1 MNVKDEMDALLLLSS
16 LPDRWETMVVLLS
29 NSAPNVTLTM
39 DVVNDS
45 LFNEEQRRTYVVT
58 NDESH
63 FLSCRVG

>member
-45 LFNEEQRRTYVVT
+45 LFNEEQRQTDVVT

>member
-1 MNVKDEMDALLLLSS
+1 MNVKDEMGALLLLSS
-16 LPDRWETMVVLLS
+16 LLDSWETMVVLLS

-45 LFNEEQRRTYVVT
+45 LFNEEQRRTDVVT

-63 FLSCRVG
+63 FFVM